1 MIGGGNC
8 IAPSKVAQD
17 FIEAMEKDIYEIR
30 VGKTQDI
37 YELLPKVARRS
48 TKVDATRTVT
58 MKSLFAGVS
67 DNLDWP
73 DNENRVHGKRCRR
86 MNGRH

>member
-1 MIGGGNC
+1 MIGGGNG

-37 YELLPKVARRS
+37 YELYLRSPAEALKV
-48 TKVDATRTVT
+48 
-58 MKSLFAGVS
+58 MQ
-67 DNLDWP
+67 P
-73 DNENRVHGKRCRR
+73 EP
-86 MNGRH
+86 

>member
-1 MIGGGNC
+1 MAMSRSSAVRVYELMPPLVDTEFSAMIGGGNG

-37 YELLPKVARRS
+37 YELYLRSPAEALKV
-48 TKVDATRTVT
+48 
-58 MKSLFAGVS
+58 MQ
-67 DNLDWP
+67 P
-73 DNENRVHGKRCRR
+73 EP
-86 MNGRH
+86 

>member
-1 MIGGGNC
+1 MALSRSSAVRVYELMTPLVDTEFSAMVGGGNG

-37 YELLPKVARRS
+37 YELYLRSPAEALKV
-48 TKVDATRTVT
+48 
-58 MKSLFAGVS
+58 MQ
-67 DNLDWP
+67 P
-73 DNENRVHGKRCRR
+73 EP
-86 MNGRH
+86 